1 MEREPG
7 ASSGPIA
14 RVAALLA
21 IGMSVYHM
29 YVVATGT
36 PEAIILRG
44 THLLFAFLLVFLTLP
59 NGARARGRRLGW
71 ALDLALMALAVAAV
85 GYLFWNYEYVVTR
98 IYYADPLE
106 PGDILFGSLTV
117 LLVLEAA
124 RRTTGWVLPITA
136 VVFLA
141 YAFLGPWLPGLLAH
155 PGFTL
160 ELVLDQLYLTTE
172 GIFGIPLA
180 VSATYVIV
188 FVIFGAFL
196 ATSGVGQFFTD
207 FATALTG
214 GSRGGPG
221 KVSVV
226 SSTLFGTV
234 SGSAVANVMVDG
246 WLTIPLMKRAG
257 FRPAFAAAV
266 EATASTGGQLMPPVM
281 GAAAFVMAE
290 FTGIPYIQIAKHALV
305 PALLYYVALFLSIHF
320 EALRSDL
327 KGVPKAELPSL
338 REVLL
343 RRGHLFLPVFVILG
357 FMVAG
362 FTPTYAAL
370 WATAAVVLL
379 SWLRRE
385 TRMGP
390 RKILRALEDG
400 ARNTLAVAATCAV
413 AGIIVGVVAL
423 TGVGIR
429 FTSLVL
435 AVAGDHLVLALLLT
449 MAAGIV
455 LGMGMP
461 TTPAYIVQAA
471 LLIPALIR
479 LGVPEVAAHMFV
491 LYFACLS
498 AITPPVALAV
508 YAAAGIGGARLWE
521 SGVEAVKAG
530 AAGFIVPYMFV
541 FGPALLLIG
550 DPIDVAWAIVSA
562 TTGAVALAAALRG
575 YLRGPAT
582 WLERAL
588 LGAAALLLIDP
599 GLLTDSV
606 GFGCLAGAVGSQAL
620 RGRRATQPA
629 TAAAGEAERAGGGD
643 SR

>member
-1 MEREPG
+1 MRPEGLVART
-7 ASSGPIA
+7 AS
-14 RVAALLA
+14 VLA
-21 IGMSVYHM
+21 VGMSAYHI
-29 YVVATGT
+29 YVVRTGT
-36 PEAIILRG
+36 PEAILFRG
-44 THLLFAFLLVFLTLP
+44 THLVLTLVLVFLTFP
-59 NGARARGRRLGW
+59 NAARARGRRAGAAIDA
-71 ALDLALMALAVAAV
+71 ALVLASVAAI
-85 GYLFWNYEYVVTR
+85 GYLFVNYEYVVTR
-98 IYYADPLE
+98 YYYADPLY
-106 PGDILFGSLTV
+106 PADLAMGGLLV

-124 RRTTGWVLPITA
+124 RRLTGWVLPTTA
-136 VVFLA
+136 AVFLA
-141 YAFLGPWLPGLLAH
+141 YAFVGPYLPGLLRH
-155 PGFTL
+155 PGFSL

-188 FVIFGAFL
+188 FVIFGSFL
-196 ATSGVGQFFTD
+196 AASGVGQFFTD

-266 EATASTGGQLMPPVM
+266 EATASTGGQIMPPVM

-290 FTGIPYIQIAKHALV
+290 FMGIPYIQVAKHALI
-305 PALLYYVALFLSIHF
+305 PALLYYVALFFSIHF

-327 KGVPKAELPSL
+327 KGVPKDEVPRM
-338 REVLL
+338 REVIL
-343 RRGHLFLPVFVILG
+343 RRGHLFLPVFFILG
-357 FMVAG
+357 FMLAG

-370 WATAAVVLL
+370 WATASVVVL

-400 ARNTLAVAATCAV
+400 ARNTLAVAVTCAA
-413 AGIIVGVVAL
+413 AGIIIGVITL
-423 TGVGIR
+423 TGVGLR
-429 FTSLVL
+429 FTSLVVFL
-435 AVAGDHLVLALLLT
+435 AGQHLAAALVLT
-449 MAAGIV
+449 MAAGIL

-471 LLIPALIR
+471 LLIPGLIK
-479 LGVPEVAAHMFV
+479 LGVPDVAAHMFV
-491 LYFACLS
+491 LYYACLS

-521 SGVEAVKAG
+521 AGLEAVKAG
-530 AAGFIVPYMFV
+530 AAGYIVPFMFV
-541 FGPALLLIG
+541 FGPGLLLIG
-550 DPIDVAWAIVSA
+550 DPATVAWTVVTAA
-562 TTGAVALAAALRG
+562 TGAIALAAGLRG
-575 YLRGPAT
+575 YLFRPAGVV
-582 WLERAL
+582 ERL
-588 LGAAALLLIDP
+588 CLGGAALLLIHPGVVTDGTGF
-599 GLLTDSV
+599 GLL
-606 GFGCLAGAVGSQAL
+606 AVAVLLQVVRRRVAL
-620 RGRRATQPA
+620 P
-629 TAAAGEAERAGGGD
+629 AAARPRGAA
-643 SR
+643 